1 VLTLPVVVN
10 VGVLVLLIGI
20 LYWFQVKKVSFSVRV
35 FAGLGLGILFGLG
48 LLAVYGQ
55 GATAI
60 RESLPWINLVG
71 TGYVRLLQMVVV
83 PLVFISIVAA
93 FTRLELT
100 QNIGKISVWILAIL
114 VGTTAIAAAVG
125 IGATALFG
133 LEAVQIEAG
142 DAEIARGERLED
154 TFGSIQSQRYADR
167 ILELLPANPFL
178 DFTGARRT
186 STIAVVIFAAF
197 VGLAY
202 LSLNRRDEEAA
213 ETFRK
218 LVDALYGVVMG
229 IVRIVIRLTPYGVM
243 AIMTRVAATS
253 DYQAIWQLGKFVIAS
268 YVALLVVFG
277 IHLLLQALVGL
288 NPVAYLKKTFPV
300 LSFAFTSRSS
310 AATLPLTVRTQTDEL
325 GVSRG
330 IANFAG
336 SFGLSIGQNGC
347 AGVYPAMLAVMI
359 APTVGI
365 DPFTPGFILTVIA
378 VVAASSFGVAGV
390 GGGATY
396 AAILVLS
403 VLDLPIALAGLLI
416 SVEPLID
423 MGRTAVNVSGSMTAG
438 VLTARATGQLD
449 ADLYLGP
456 STGIGVGTHV

>member
-1 VLTLPVVVN
+1 MSALPVIVN
-10 VGVLVLLIGI
+10 VGVLLLLIGL
-20 LYWFQVKKVSFSVRV
+20 LYWMRERKISFSLRV

-48 LLAVYGQ
+48 LLSVYGADSDITR
-55 GATAI
+55 G
-60 RESLPWINLVG
+60 SLEWVNLVG
-71 TGYVRLLQMVVV
+71 SGYVRLLQMLIM

-100 QNIGKISVWILAIL
+100 QNIGKISLLIIGIL
-114 VGTTAIAAAVG
+114 VGTTAIAALTGV
-125 IGATALFG
+125 GATALFG
-133 LEAVQIEAG
+133 LEAIQIEQG
-142 DAEIARGERLED
+142 PAEIERAARLET
-154 TFGSIQSQRYADR
+154 TFSSIQGQSYAAR

-197 VGLAY
+197 VGMAY
-202 LSLNRRDEEAA
+202 LGMRRHDERAA
-213 ETFRK
+213 ETFER

-229 IVRIVIRLTPYGVM
+229 IVRIVIRLTPYGVL
-243 AIMTRVAATS
+243 ALMTRVMATS

-268 YVALLVVFG
+268 YVALLVTFG

-288 NPVAYLKKTFPV
+288 NPVAYVKKALST
-300 LSFAFTSRSS
+300 LSFAFVSRSS
-310 AATLPLTVRTQTDEL
+310 AATLPLTVRTMTDEL
-325 GVSRG
+325 GVSKG

-365 DPFTPGFILTVIA
+365 DPFTPGFLLTLLA

-403 VLDLPIALAGLLI
+403 VLDLPVGLAGLLI

-438 VLTARATGQLD
+438 VLTARFTRQLD
-449 ADLYLGP
+449 ADVYTGP
-456 STGIGVGTHV
+456 SAGVGVSHV